1 MKIAFLIVWNI
12 AALCAVFW
20 YLRKRYAVEKSFR
33 DFAAERRVY
42 MICSCLLLVL
52 VAGLEILAYSEVR
65 VAYVEILIRWTTLLW
80 GTYLLA
86 YVDRKEKKIPNK
98 VLLAMLLLRAALLV
112 YEVLNNLEFWKAAL
126 LHPAAGAVAGSL
138 LMLFAMLI
146 SRNGVGMG
154 DVKLF
159 FVVGLYVGGSEI
171 VSVLFY
177 SVLACAIA
185 GIVLLITKKAGL
197 KDTVPIAPFSFIG
210 ISVEFL
216 FLMFGG
222 RL

>member
-1 MKIAFLIVWNI
+1 MKIAFLIAWNT
-12 AALCAVFW
+12 AALCTALW
-20 YLRKRYAVEKSFR
+20 YLRKRYAGEKSFR
-33 DFAAERRVY
+33 DFATGRRAY
-42 MICSCLLLVL
+42 IICSCLLLAL
-52 VAGLEILAYSEVR
+52 VAGLEILVYSGER

-86 YVDRKEKKIPNK
+86 YVDWKEKKIPNK
-98 VLLAMLLLRAALLV
+98 VLLAMFLLRVALLA
-112 YEVLNNLEFWKAAL
+112 YEVMNNLEFWKAAL
-126 LHPAAGAVAGSL
+126 FHPMAGAVAGG
-138 LMLFAMLI
+138 LMMLIAMLI
-146 SRNGVGMG
+146 SRDGVGMG

-159 FVVGLYVGGSEI
+159 FLVGLYVGGTEI

-185 GIVLLITKKAGL
+185 GIILLITKKASL